1 MKPNAIPKSRYD
13 SVDMFIN
20 PDITYDRFND
30 IKVLYD
36 QESYDTL
43 TTNGIDHMLAKH
55 IAHLFIRDALVS
67 YDDYASKDDT
77 ETSEHFE
84 NIQSSNWQSVRW
96 KPPTIGGAVE
106 AWRVELR
113 TMEVMLTDFENAA
126 FTVFAGLVCRAVLF
140 YNLELYIP
148 MSKVDE
154 NMKRAEKRNALLEQK
169 FWFTNCGI
177 PNIDRLAAF
186 KCSACDCGDAE
197 YSEYSIL
204 EILDGNV
211 YFIVLIDE

>member
-20 PDITYDRFND
+20 PDPAYDRYND

-43 TTNGIDHMLAKH
+43 IANDIDPMLAKH

-67 YDDYASKDDT
+67 YDDYDSKSDT

-96 KPPTIGGAVE
+96 KPPTIHMDAMGFGMGSCCLQVTFQAEGLQESRLLYDQLVVIAPLVVE
-106 AWRVELR
+106 DEIVI
-113 TMEVMLTDFENAA
+113 
-126 FTVFAGLVCRAVLF
+126 
-140 YNLELYIP
+140 LY
-148 MSKVDE
+148 
-154 NMKRAEKRNALLEQK
+154 
-169 FWFTNCGI
+169 
-177 PNIDRLAAF
+177 
-186 KCSACDCGDAE
+186 
-197 YSEYSIL
+197 
-204 EILDGNV
+204 
-211 YFIVLIDE
+211 

>member
-20 PDITYDRFND
+20 PDSAYDRYND

-43 TTNGIDHMLAKH
+43 IANDIDPMLAKH

-67 YDDYASKDDT
+67 YDDYDSKSDT

-96 KPPTIGGAVE
+96 KPPTIGGVVE

-126 FTVFAGLVCRAVLF
+126 FTVFAGLLCRAILF

-177 PNIDRLAAF
+177 PNIDRLASF
-186 KCSACDCGDAE
+186 SGCCCCDEEE

-211 YFIVLIDE
+211 RAVVLD